1 MVYEAPKGVVNV
13 GVFGV
18 VPARFV
24 RFKAGFA
31 DEARVVAAKST
42 APWGPPSP
50 ALGVAIG
57 GSFHGARAL
66 SGLIAACGFGLLA
79 LSWGW
84 WEGWQLSLF
93 SLAVAAHGLQRKT
106 HPEKSLVISLAV
118 DLFWLAAIFLAG
130 EPPVWAFIPGLCYIV
145 VAGVLALDGWRAGVL
160 VISAMSLFAA
170 AAFMAVLYPSADWS
184 LQRQWVLAALAVA
197 IHLPT
202 MTWLISSSTRLLRS
216 RQQLS
221 ESLIE
226 KEGRLRVVT
235 DNASDGIV
243 AFDEEGRIAF
253 ANRTLD
259 PILGYRPTDVIG
271 SSIDRLL
278 PTIDRASI
286 RASRETIN
294 LSVLGLHR
302 LGHEVAL
309 EVTIGR
315 TRERGAPLYVAV
327 MRDVSDKRAVFQRI
341 EFQAALLDQ
350 VRTMVV
356 AADLDGRLI
365 YVNANAVAALGIRPE
380 QMRRSRLLDLIT
392 DEAREALAGVD
403 VPLEGTWRGEII
415 LQGVDGAEV
424 PALAT
429 ITRIRDADGVPIGL
443 GAIAVDITER
453 KRTEEKLAALLA
465 SKDEFVTSV
474 SHELRTPLTV
484 IVGMAQELRSSFDE
498 FSGEVAR
505 DLIGVIADQASDLA
519 NIVQDL
525 LVIGRSDGGGALV
538 INRESIAIDEELK
551 ACLKLYL
558 PTDREI
564 EVNLDSSQPVV
575 ADALRLRQVLR
586 NLLTNA
592 VRYGGPNLRAIV
604 KQNSLFTT
612 FSLWDDGTGVPPEDV
627 NEIFQPYVR
636 SRSGPALPGSMGL
649 GLAVARKLSQL
660 MGGDLVYERRG
671 EWSVF
676 EMTLP
681 TALVEKKRAH
691 LRAVESAVS

>member
-1 MVYEAPKGVVNV
+1 M
-13 GVFGV
+13 
-18 VPARFV
+18 
-24 RFKAGFA
+24 
-31 DEARVVAAKST
+31 
-42 APWGPPSP
+42 
-50 ALGVAIG
+50 AIG

-79 LSWGW
+79 FTWGW

-93 SLAVAAHGLQRKT
+93 SLAVATHGLHRRNR
-106 HPEKSLVISLAV
+106 PEKSLVISLAV

-160 VISAMSLFAA
+160 VVCAMSLFAA
-170 AAFMAVLYPSADWS
+170 AAFMAVLYPSAAWS
-184 LQRQWVLAALAVA
+184 LPRQWVLAALALA

-202 MTWLISSSTRLLRS
+202 MSWLISSSTRLLRS

-259 PILGYRPTDVIG
+259 PILGFRPTDVIG
-271 SSIDRLL
+271 SCIDRLL
-278 PTIDRASI
+278 PTLDRASI
-286 RASRETIN
+286 KTSRETIN
-294 LSVLGLHR
+294 LSLLGLHR

-315 TRERGAPLYVAV
+315 TREKGAPLYVAV
-327 MRDVSDKRAVFQRI
+327 MRDVSDKRAVIQRI

-380 QMRRSRLLDLIT
+380 QLRRAHLLDLVT
-392 DEAREALAGVD
+392 DEAREALLGID
-403 VPLEGTWRGEII
+403 VPLEGTWRGETV
-415 LQGVDGAEV
+415 LQGVDGAGV

-429 ITRIRDADGVPIGL
+429 ITRIRDAQGVPIGL

-498 FSGEVAR
+498 FSGDLAR

-525 LVIGRSDGGGALV
+525 LVIGRSDGGGSLV

-558 PTDREI
+558 PADREI
-564 EVNLDSSQPVV
+564 ELKLDSSQPVV

-592 VRYGGPNLRAIV
+592 VRYGGPNLKAIV

-649 GLAVARKLSQL
+649 GLAVARKLTQL

-671 EWSVF
+671 EWSAF

-681 TALVEKKRAH
+681 TALAETNRAH

>member
-1 MVYEAPKGVVNV
+1 
-13 GVFGV
+13 
-18 VPARFV
+18 
-24 RFKAGFA
+24 
-31 DEARVVAAKST
+31 
-42 APWGPPSP
+42 
-50 ALGVAIG
+50 
-57 GSFHGARAL
+57 
-66 SGLIAACGFGLLA
+66 
-79 LSWGW
+79 
-84 WEGWQLSLF
+84 
-93 SLAVAAHGLQRKT
+93 
-106 HPEKSLVISLAV
+106 
-118 DLFWLAAIFLAG
+118 
-130 EPPVWAFIPGLCYIV
+130 
-145 VAGVLALDGWRAGVL
+145 
-160 VISAMSLFAA
+160 MSLFAA
-170 AAFMAVLYPSADWS
+170 AAFMAALHPSADWS
-184 LQRQWVLAALAVA
+184 LPRQWVLAVLAVA

-202 MTWLISSSTRLLRS
+202 MGWLISSSTRLLRS

-221 ESLIE
+221 ETLIE

-243 AFDEEGRIAF
+243 AFDDEGRIAF

-259 PILGYRPTDVIG
+259 PILGFRPTDVIG
-271 SSIDRLL
+271 SCIDRLL
-278 PTIDRASI
+278 PTLDRASI

-294 LSVLGLHR
+294 LSLLGLHR

-315 TRERGAPLYVAV
+315 TREKGAPLYVAV
-327 MRDVSDKRAVFQRI
+327 MRDVSDKRAVVQRI

-380 QMRRSRLLDLIT
+380 QMRRSRLLDLVT
-392 DEAREALAGVD
+392 DEAREALLGID
-403 VPLEGTWRGEII
+403 VLEGTWRGETV

-429 ITRIRDADGVPIGL
+429 ITRIRDAQGVPIGL

-498 FSGEVAR
+498 FSGDVAR
-505 DLIGVIADQASDLA
+505 DLIGVIADQSSDLA

-525 LVIGRSDGGGALV
+525 LVIGRSDGGGSLV

-551 ACLKLYL
+551 ACLQLYL
-558 PTDREI
+558 PADREI
-564 EVNLDSSQPVV
+564 ELNLDSSLPVV

-592 VRYGGPNLRAIV
+592 VRYGGPHLKAII

-660 MGGDLVYERRG
+660 MGGDLVYERRE

-681 TALVEKKRAH
+681 TAIVEKKRAH

>member
-1 MVYEAPKGVVNV
+1 
-13 GVFGV
+13 
-18 VPARFV
+18 
-24 RFKAGFA
+24 
-31 DEARVVAAKST
+31 
-42 APWGPPSP
+42 
-50 ALGVAIG
+50 VAIG

-79 LSWGW
+79 FGWGW

-93 SLAVAAHGLQRKT
+93 SLAVAAHGLHRKS

-145 VAGVLALDGWRAGVL
+145 VAGVLALDGWRAAVL
-160 VISAMSLFAA
+160 VVSAMSLFAA
-170 AAFMAVLYPSADWS
+170 AAFMAALHPSADWS
-184 LQRQWVLAALAVA
+184 LPRQWVLAVLAVA

-202 MTWLISSSTRLLRS
+202 MGWLISSSTRLLRS

-221 ESLIE
+221 ETLIE

-243 AFDEEGRIAF
+243 AFDDEGRIAF

-259 PILGYRPTDVIG
+259 PILGFRPTDVIG
-271 SSIDRLL
+271 SCIDRLL
-278 PTIDRASI
+278 PTLDRASI

-294 LSVLGLHR
+294 LSLLGLHR

-315 TRERGAPLYVAV
+315 TREKGAPLYVAV
-327 MRDVSDKRAVFQRI
+327 MRDVSDKRAVVQRI

-380 QMRRSRLLDLIT
+380 QMRRSRLLDLVT
-392 DEAREALAGVD
+392 DEAREALLGID
-403 VPLEGTWRGEII
+403 VLEGTWRGETV

-429 ITRIRDADGVPIGL
+429 ITRIRDAQGVPIGL

-498 FSGEVAR
+498 FSGDVAR
-505 DLIGVIADQASDLA
+505 DLIGVIADQSSDLA

-525 LVIGRSDGGGALV
+525 LVIGRSDGGGSLV

-551 ACLKLYL
+551 ACLQLYL
-558 PTDREI
+558 PADREI
-564 EVNLDSSQPVV
+564 ELNLDSSLPVV

-592 VRYGGPNLRAIV
+592 VRYGGPHLKAII

-612 FSLWDDGTGVPPEDV
+612 FSLWDNGTGVPPEDV

-660 MGGDLVYERRG
+660 MGGDLVYERRE

-681 TALVEKKRAH
+681 TAIVEKKRAH

>member
-1 MVYEAPKGVVNV
+1 
-13 GVFGV
+13 
-18 VPARFV
+18 
-24 RFKAGFA
+24 
-31 DEARVVAAKST
+31 
-42 APWGPPSP
+42 
-50 ALGVAIG
+50 
-57 GSFHGARAL
+57 
-66 SGLIAACGFGLLA
+66 
-79 LSWGW
+79 
-84 WEGWQLSLF
+84 
-93 SLAVAAHGLQRKT
+93 
-106 HPEKSLVISLAV
+106 
-118 DLFWLAAIFLAG
+118 
-130 EPPVWAFIPGLCYIV
+130 
-145 VAGVLALDGWRAGVL
+145 
-160 VISAMSLFAA
+160 
-170 AAFMAVLYPSADWS
+170 
-184 LQRQWVLAALAVA
+184 
-197 IHLPT
+197 
-202 MTWLISSSTRLLRS
+202 
-216 RQQLS
+216 
-221 ESLIE
+221 
-226 KEGRLRVVT
+226 
-235 DNASDGIV
+235 
-243 AFDEEGRIAF
+243 
-253 ANRTLD
+253 
-259 PILGYRPTDVIG
+259 
-271 SSIDRLL
+271 
-278 PTIDRASI
+278 
-286 RASRETIN
+286 
-294 LSVLGLHR
+294 
-302 LGHEVAL
+302 
-309 EVTIGR
+309 
-315 TRERGAPLYVAV
+315 
-327 MRDVSDKRAVFQRI
+327 MRDVSDKRAVIQRI

-380 QMRRSRLLDLIT
+380 QLRRAHLLDLVT
-392 DEAREALAGVD
+392 DEAREALLGID
-403 VPLEGTWRGEII
+403 VPLEGTWRGETV

-429 ITRIRDADGVPIGL
+429 ITRIRDAQGVPIGL

-498 FSGEVAR
+498 FSGDVAR

-525 LVIGRSDGGGALV
+525 LVIGRSDGGGSLV
-538 INRESIAIDEELK
+538 INREAIAIDEELK

-558 PTDREI
+558 PADREI
-564 EVNLDSSQPVV
+564 ELKLDSSQPVV

-592 VRYGGPNLRAIV
+592 VRYGGPNLKAIV

-681 TALVEKKRAH
+681 TALAETNRAH

>member
-1 MVYEAPKGVVNV
+1 M
-13 GVFGV
+13 
-18 VPARFV
+18 
-24 RFKAGFA
+24 
-31 DEARVVAAKST
+31 VAAKST

-79 LSWGW
+79 FSWGW

-93 SLAVAAHGLQRKT
+93 SLAVAAHGLHRKT
-106 HPEKSLVISLAV
+106 HPERSLVISLAV

-170 AAFMAVLYPSADWS
+170 AAFMADLYPSTDWS
-184 LQRQWVLAALAVA
+184 VPRQWVLVALAVA

-243 AFDEEGRIAF
+243 AFDEEGRITF

-259 PILGYRPTDVIG
+259 PILGFRPTDVIG

-294 LSVLGLHR
+294 LSLLGLHR

-315 TRERGAPLYVAV
+315 TREKGAPLYVAV
-327 MRDVSDKRAVFQRI
+327 MRDVSNKRAVFQRI

-380 QMRRSRLLDLIT
+380 QMRRSRLLDLLT
-392 DEAREALAGVD
+392 DEAREALAGID
-403 VPLEGTWRGEII
+403 VPLEGTWRGETI
-415 LQGVDGAEV
+415 LRGVDGAEV

-498 FSGEVAR
+498 FSGEAAR

-525 LVIGRSDGGGALV
+525 LVIGRSDGGGSLV

-558 PTDREI
+558 PADREI
-564 EVNLDSSQPVV
+564 ELNLDSSQPVV

-592 VRYGGPNLRAIV
+592 IRYGGPNLRAIV

>member
-1 MVYEAPKGVVNV
+1 M
-13 GVFGV
+13 
-18 VPARFV
+18 
-24 RFKAGFA
+24 
-31 DEARVVAAKST
+31 
-42 APWGPPSP
+42 
-50 ALGVAIG
+50 AIG

-79 LSWGW
+79 FTWGW

-93 SLAVAAHGLQRKT
+93 SLAVATHGLHRRNR
-106 HPEKSLVISLAV
+106 PEKSLVISLAV

-160 VISAMSLFAA
+160 VVSAVSLFAA
-170 AAFMAVLYPSADWS
+170 AAFMADLYPSAAWS
-184 LQRQWVLAALAVA
+184 LPRQWVLAALAVA

-202 MTWLISSSTRLLRS
+202 MAWLISSSTRLLRS

-259 PILGYRPTDVIG
+259 PILGFRPTDVIG
-271 SSIDRLL
+271 SCIDRLL
-278 PTIDRASI
+278 PTLDRASI
-286 RASRETIN
+286 KASRETIN
-294 LSVLGLHR
+294 LSLLGLHR

-315 TRERGAPLYVAV
+315 TREKGAPLYVAV
-327 MRDVSDKRAVFQRI
+327 MRDVSDKRAVIQRI

-380 QMRRSRLLDLIT
+380 QLRRAHLLDLVT
-392 DEAREALAGVD
+392 DEAREALLGID
-403 VPLEGTWRGEII
+403 VPLEGTWRGETV

-429 ITRIRDADGVPIGL
+429 ITRIRDAQGVPIGL

-498 FSGEVAR
+498 FSGDVAR

-525 LVIGRSDGGGALV
+525 LVIGRSDGGGSLV
-538 INRESIAIDEELK
+538 INREAIAIDEELK

-558 PTDREI
+558 PADREI
-564 EVNLDSSQPVV
+564 ELKLDSSQPVV

-592 VRYGGPNLRAIV
+592 VRYGGPNLKAIV

-681 TALVEKKRAH
+681 TALAETNRAH

>member
-1 MVYEAPKGVVNV
+1 M
-13 GVFGV
+13 
-18 VPARFV
+18 
-24 RFKAGFA
+24 
-31 DEARVVAAKST
+31 
-42 APWGPPSP
+42 
-50 ALGVAIG
+50 AIG

-79 LSWGW
+79 FTWGW

-93 SLAVAAHGLQRKT
+93 SLAVATHGLHRKNR
-106 HPEKSLVISLAV
+106 PEKSLVISLAV

-160 VISAMSLFAA
+160 VVSAMSLFAA
-170 AAFMAVLYPSADWS
+170 AAFMAVLYPSAAWS
-184 LQRQWVLAALAVA
+184 LPRQWVLAALALA

-202 MTWLISSSTRLLRS
+202 MAWLISSSTRLLRS

-259 PILGYRPTDVIG
+259 PILGFRPTDVIG
-271 SSIDRLL
+271 SCIDRLL
-278 PTIDRASI
+278 PTLDRGSI
-286 RASRETIN
+286 KASRETIN
-294 LSVLGLHR
+294 LSLLGLHR

-315 TRERGAPLYVAV
+315 TREKGAPLYVAV
-327 MRDVSDKRAVFQRI
+327 MRDVSDKRAVIQRI

-356 AADLDGRLI
+356 AANLDGRLI

-380 QMRRSRLLDLIT
+380 QLRRAHLLDLVT
-392 DEAREALAGVD
+392 DEAREALLGID
-403 VPLEGTWRGEII
+403 VPLEGTWRGETV

-429 ITRIRDADGVPIGL
+429 ITRIRDAQGVPIGL

-498 FSGEVAR
+498 FSGDVAR

-525 LVIGRSDGGGALV
+525 LVIGRSDGGGSLV

-558 PTDREI
+558 PSEREI
-564 EVNLDSSQPVV
+564 ELKLDSSQPVV

-592 VRYGGPNLRAIV
+592 VRYGGPNLKAIV

-612 FSLWDDGTGVPPEDV
+612 FSLCDDGTGVPPEDV

-649 GLAVARKLSQL
+649 GLAVARKLTQL

-681 TALVEKKRAH
+681 TALTETNRAH